1 MRQNFFCIIL
11 AITQGIHTMTEFS
24 TPDTE
29 QIKSHGL
36 TPDIVAQ
43 QLADFVRG
51 FPYANIT
58 RPATVGDGITEL
70 SDPDIARYT
79 EKYIA
84 AQKTKKI
91 VKFVPASGAATR
103 MFRDLFEFLNTGV
116 ENDTTRRVLD
126 NLDKF
131 AFWDDLRQ
139 FLPATPTDRDK
150 IACILTDAG
159 LNYGNLPKGLI
170 AFHKYDTY
178 SRTALEEHLA
188 EGAQYATANGT
199 VHIHF
204 TVSPEHLAGFRALL
218 ARTVPEYSAR
228 YGVNYDITMSNQ
240 RTSTDT
246 IAVNPD
252 NTPFRTD
259 DGHLLFRPAGH
270 GALIENLNDIDADI
284 VFIKNIDNVTTDKLR
299 GDTIKYK
306 RALAGLLVCLQSRA
320 FEYLNNFTAHDLNE
334 IRTFITNDLCVHVP
348 DDASA
353 DTLRQI
359 LNRPIRVCGMV
370 KNIGAPGGGPFWVR
384 DENGTESLQIIESS
398 QIAPDARDIMN
409 ASSHFN
415 PVDLVCG
422 TRDAHGNKF
431 DLGRFIDPQTGFI
444 SDKSYGG
451 RNLRA
456 MERPGLWNG
465 AMAHWNTVFVAVP
478 ASTFTPAKV
487 VTDLLSPSHGA
498 K

>member
-1 MRQNFFCIIL
+1 M
-11 AITQGIHTMTEFS
+11 
-24 TPDTE
+24 
-29 QIKSHGL
+29 
-36 TPDIVAQ
+36 
-43 QLADFVRG
+43 
-51 FPYANIT
+51 
-58 RPATVGDGITEL
+58 
-70 SDPDIARYT
+70 
-79 EKYIA
+79 
-84 AQKTKKI
+84 
-91 VKFVPASGAATR
+91 
-103 MFRDLFEFLNTGV
+103 
-116 ENDTTRRVLD
+116 
-126 NLDKF
+126 
-131 AFWDDLRQ
+131 
-139 FLPATPTDRDK
+139 
-150 IACILTDAG
+150 
-159 LNYGNLPKGLI
+159 
-170 AFHKYDTY
+170 
-178 SRTALEEHLA
+178 
-188 EGAQYATANGT
+188 
-199 VHIHF
+199 
-204 TVSPEHLAGFRALL
+204 
-218 ARTVPEYSAR
+218 
-228 YGVNYDITMSNQ
+228 
-240 RTSTDT
+240 
-246 IAVNPD
+246 
-252 NTPFRTD
+252 
-259 DGHLLFRPAGH
+259 
-270 GALIENLNDIDADI
+270 
-284 VFIKNIDNVTTDKLR
+284 FIKNIDNVTTDKLR

-320 FEYLNNFTAHDLNE
+320 FEYLDNFTAHDLNE
-334 IRTFITNDLCVHVP
+334 IRAFITNDLCVRVP

-465 AMAHWNTVFVAVP
+465 AMAYWNTVFVAVP